1 MSSFDL
7 IIIICGLIIGFLLAK
22 KIYPNYIFKGPD
34 SNKVKKDIFK
44 FKDKCYIFSPFPV
57 PCGINS

>member
-1 MSSFDL
+1 MSSIDL

-22 KIYPNYIFKGPD
+22 KIYPNYIFEGPD

-44 FKDKCYIFSPFPV
+44 IDNKCYTFSPFPV
-57 PCGINS
+57 PCGINA